1 MQDEGKDQGQ
11 KAQPGFWQVVASVV
25 AAFFGVQSE
34 HNRSR
39 DFQAGR
45 PSAYI
50 FVGLAMAILLV
61 LIIWGLVQLVTG
73 LAGV

>member
-1 MQDEGKDQGQ
+1 MQDQ
-11 KAQPGFWQVVASVV
+11 KKKEPGFWQVVASVI

-34 HNRSR
+34 RNRSR

-50 FVGLAMAILLV
+50 FVGLAMAVLLV
-61 LIIWGLVQLVTG
+61 LLIWGLVKLVTG